1 MSEKLTKLLLF
12 LGFGALF
19 HRFFLMGSSCNKIR
33 DESVTVFMVKKYL
46 VGKLGLSNE
55 DEVIYF
61 SFSL

>member
-1 MSEKLTKLLLF
+1 
-12 LGFGALF
+12 
-19 HRFFLMGSSCNKIR
+19 MGSSCNKIR